1 SGRASASDASYY
13 VINNSTIAGTT
24 SSVAAGSHYLGRPWG
39 DYARVA
45 VQHTSMTNVINSA
58 GWSQWQSSDPRT
70 DHVSFGE
77 YENSGAGSEG
87 TRASF
92 ATKLSAPVA
101 IASVLG
107 SGWESASYVDASYVS

>member
-1 SGRASASDASYY
+1 MAF
-13 VINNSTIAGTT
+13 
-24 SSVAAGSHYLGRPWG
+24 
-39 DYARVA
+39 
-45 VQHTSMTNVINSA
+45 QFTSMTDVINSA
-58 GWSQWQSSDPRT
+58 GWSVWETSNPQT

-77 YENSGAGSEG
+77 YENTGAGSEG

-107 SGWESASYVDASYVS
+107 SGWESAAYVDTTYIS